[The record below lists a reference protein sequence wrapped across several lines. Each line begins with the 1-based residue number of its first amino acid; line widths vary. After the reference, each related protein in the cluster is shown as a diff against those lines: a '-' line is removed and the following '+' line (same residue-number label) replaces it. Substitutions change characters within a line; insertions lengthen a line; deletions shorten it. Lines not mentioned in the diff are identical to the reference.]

1 MAANRLANKKESFG
15 SPFFVVWFYANLKV
29 EDFVEKASVSR
40 KDVYLC
46 GRNQE
51 KKRHVYR
58 IRIKAIY
65 R

>member
-1 MAANRLANKKESFG
+1 MATKRFRKLF
-15 SPFFVVWFYANLKV
+15 

-40 KDVYLC
+40 KDVYFC

-65 R
+65 H